1 MTQVRRFQPVSA
13 RLVCLYHILT
23 SAAAVQGWLDQR
35 GHKVG
40 VVKHMV
46 KSSPVYTL
54 MRGAILVC
62 GWAVVVYLFRRVLE
76 AAKNSELN
84 LYDPFAIL
92 GIAASAT
99 EREIRRRYRRL
110 SLVFH
115 PDKVGSVSNKTKEQS
130 ESH

>member
-54 MRGAILVC
+54 MRGAI
-62 GWAVVVYLFRRVLE
+62 
-76 AAKNSELN
+76 
-84 LYDPFAIL
+84 P
-92 GIAASAT
+92 
-99 EREIRRRYRRL
+99 
-110 SLVFH
+110 
-115 PDKVGSVSNKTKEQS
+115 VSYTHLRAHET
-130 ESH
+130 